1 MKSKRHE
8 SLRGAVLIMVLTVMF
23 VLIIMLMATLTV
35 VSTAGQR
42 IYTKYEENQAYYTAR
57 SALDV
62 FTQNMLSDADYYAY
76 EGSSARQYNYTDNT
90 GATPIVKSADMKQG
104 KALQLDLY
112 KIRSQAET
120 AVKEG
125 YTEGGVK
132 YTDLKWA
139 ENALVGDGT
148 FVASTPEEGNY
159 TLDKYSSVTGSISS
173 TKEGLDYIE
182 YDITL
187 PAVDDGSN
195 KYAKMVDKDINDKD
209 GDGKKDDQIARIKVE
224 VLDRHYATDP
234 TYTTSQMAEIVNGSD
249 TTKIA
254 DLRTAIQNG
263 QRSKDYMKIKVTSTV
278 ELEGVEGTAIVIFE
292 TVEKESPASNHAL
305 TTTGGFSGG
314 SGAQVRVAGGVA
326 SMDIGT
332 SALGDGNNMSGTMFS
347 LGSFNI
353 VSSSGTALNKGEQL
367 VAMGGLS
374 STNDAKIVSK
384 GDGTFAFLGGTTT
397 LGHNDSFGDSSNNVP
412 VIAEKIVRNSASS
425 LKIYGDA
432 YVNTFE
438 YTDSNPFNVQ
448 ISGTL
453 YVQNLVLPDSY
464 FKWSDPYWDLDSSK
478 ISFANVKLCDNFTIK
493 NASGTVNVNPT
504 NINTTLLIGGT
515 TSGTHASVAGA
526 SGRKA
531 FDINDFTA
539 VKKDEK
545 IYRQYDFPDS
555 GFELKDS
562 KGNKLTKIEIPSA
575 QAYFGDFF
583 IKDAFHET
591 TGDLKNASNQTN
603 ANPADPVNAYTQIYN
618 DTNKNYWL
626 KTGAD
631 MLAEYLNLPALPAGE
646 RYVIGTAGANQTS
659 IIDKLGS
666 GNVAALPPAGG
677 EIDVSSGDKYFL
689 MDGSYSGCTWTV
701 KGSGRAIFLI
711 KEDSNTNIIKADGS
725 VDWTKHVTA
734 NLDNCKIIT
743 EDINDSTDKISNGT
757 TKAPHVDIYGG
768 TGSYLGT
775 GNQNAITGYIMMPTG
790 FCYMNNGGKLKG
802 TIEYNNGNGGKV
814 NISNTAIIGSLI
826 CKEFAESNQ
835 TGIIYLDKDSGAD
848 TPGEPHLTVQA
859 SRYSRN

>member
-76 EGSSARQYNYTDNT
+76 DSSGKRKYEYTDNT
-90 GATPIVKSADMKQG
+90 VSPAVEKDADMKQG

-120 AVKEG
+120 AAKEG
-125 YTEGGVK
+125 YTEGTNT
-132 YTDLKWA
+132 YHDLKWA
-139 ENALVGDGT
+139 ENAVLDDNT
-148 FVASTPEEGNY
+148 FLTGTPEDENY
-159 TLDKYSSVTGSISS
+159 SLSKTDSY
-173 TKEGLDYIE
+173 TKNGTTYKGLEYIE
-182 YDITL
+182 YDVTL
-187 PAVDDGSN
+187 PAVSDGSN
-195 KYAKMVDKDINDKD
+195 KYAKMLDTDRNDKD
-209 GDGKKDDQIARIKVE
+209 GDGDKTDQVARIKVE

-234 TYTTSQMAEIVNGSD
+234 TYTASQMAEIVNGSD
-249 TTKIA
+249 TTKQA
-254 DLRTAIQNG
+254 ELRTAIQNG
-263 QRSKDYMKIKVTSTV
+263 QRSKDYMKIKVTATV

-292 TVEKESPASNHAL
+292 TIEKETPASNHAL

-326 SMDIGT
+326 SMDIGV
-332 SALGDGNNMSGTMFS
+332 SALGDGNNMSGTAYT
-347 LGSFNI
+347 LGTFNI
-353 VSSSGTALNKGEQL
+353 VSSSGTTLNKGEQII
-367 VAMGGLS
+367 AMNGLT
-374 STNDAKIVSK
+374 STNDAIINSN
-384 GDGTFAFLGGTTT
+384 GEGTFAFLGGTNN
-397 LGHNDSFGDSSNNVP
+397 LSHNDRFGDASHNVP
-412 VIAEKIVRNSASS
+412 LIAEKIVKTSS
-425 LKIYGDA
+425 NEFKIFGDA

-438 YTDSNPFNVQ
+438 YTDSNPFNVNV
-448 ISGTL
+448 SGTL

-464 FKWSDPYWDLDSSK
+464 FIWSDPYWDLDTTKINLSK
-478 ISFANVKLCDNFTIK
+478 IKLCDNYTIK
-493 NASGTVNVNPT
+493 NVSGTVNVNPT
-504 NINTTLLIGGT
+504 NLNTTLLVGGAAVG
-515 TSGTHASVAGA
+515 SHASFANA
-526 SGRKA
+526 SSRKP

-545 IYRQYDFPDS
+545 IYRQYAFPDTN
-555 GFELKDS
+555 FQLKDS
-562 KGNKLTKIEIPSA
+562 KGNPLTSIEIPSA
-575 QAYFGDFF
+575 QAYFGEFF
-583 IKDAFHET
+583 IDDAFHET
-591 TGDLKNASNQTN
+591 TGDLKNYTNQTN
-603 ANPADPVNAYTQIYN
+603 ADPADPVNAYATIYG
-618 DTNKNYWL
+618 DTNKNAWL

-631 MLAEYLNLPALPAGE
+631 MLAEYLELPALPAGE

-659 IIDKLGS
+659 IIDKIGS
-666 GNVAALPPAGG
+666 GNVLPLPVGGG
-677 EIDVSSGDKYFL
+677 ELDVSTGDKYYL

-711 KEDSNTNIIKADGS
+711 PEDSNTKLLDGTGN
-725 VDWTKHVTA
+725 VDWSTHVTTR
-734 NLDNCKIIT
+734 LDNCKIIT
-743 EDINDSTDKISNGT
+743 EDIDESTDKITNGT

-768 TGSYLGT
+768 TGSYLCT

-814 NISNTAIIGSLI
+814 NISNTAIVGSLI
-826 CKEFAESNQ
+826 CKEFAEANQ
-835 TGIIYLDKDSGAD
+835 TGIIYLNKDSGAD
-848 TPGEPHLTVQA
+848 EPGEPHLTVQA
-859 SRYSRN
+859 SRYSRT